1 MNSGRTR
8 ADVSGDVA
16 VFTEHRGLLLGVAY
30 WMLGSMADAEDLV
43 QGARPRW
50 STVDESTVRDPKSY
64 LVTTVSRLSID
75 WLRRLIAHRKTYIG
89 EWLPAPVSTERRQRT
104 GRAGRETVELAM
116 LVVLETLSPLERAVL
131 VLREAF
137 ELPFTEIA
145 DVIRRRRAVCPPL
158 TW

>member
-1 MNSGRTR
+1 M
-8 ADVSGDVA
+8 ADVSGDVV
-16 VFTEHRGLLLGVAY
+16 VFTEHRDLLLGVAHR
-30 WMLGSMADAEDLV
+30 MLGSMADAEDVV
-43 QGARPRW
+43 QTARLRW
-50 STVDESTVRDPKSY
+50 STVDGSSVKEPKSY
-64 LVTTVSRLSID
+64 LVTTVSRLSVD